1 MKFDTVVIGGGLA
14 GLTCGIR
21 LQEAGR
27 HCAIVSTGQS
37 ALHFSSGAFDLLS
50 HLPDGTQVDDPMEA
64 INRLEADH
72 PYRRIGNLRFGHY
85 IEEIPQLFYRAGIL
99 VEDVSLQNRYRLTPL
114 GEMKPT
120 WLPFADFTLF
130 EDPDHLPWERALILN
145 FDGFQ
150 DFYMQFIAD
159 SFLKRGVQ
167 CRTDLISLPAIDGLR
182 QSPTEMRSANIA
194 GIFESTEQVE
204 ELVKVVNGKIQN
216 DDVVVLPA
224 VFGLSSSAA
233 YQYLQ
238 ARLSCELCLVA
249 TMPPSVPGIRTQRQ
263 LTNRFIRLGGTLLMG
278 DTVEKAVVTD
288 YYVEGIYTS
297 HQEDIELRADS
308 YVLASGSFFSRG
320 LIARPDEVYEPIFGL
335 DVQYDADRGQW
346 YDADVFKRQ
355 PYMSFG
361 VKTDVHFHPLLGGEK
376 VNNLYAIG
384 SILSGFDPIR
394 EGCGGGVALLTAF
407 YVADRII
414 NQMES

>member
-1 MKFDTVVIGGGLA
+1 MA

-21 LQEAGR
+21 LQESGR

-37 ALHFSSGAFDLLS
+37 ALHFSSGSFDLLS
-50 HLPDGTQVDDPMEA
+50 HLPDGTPVDDPLLA
-64 INRLEADH
+64 IDNLESYH
-72 PYRRIGNLRFGHY
+72 PYRRIGHLRFKHY
-85 IEEIPQLFYRAGIL
+85 VEEVPQLFYRAGIL
-99 VEDVSLQNRYRLTPL
+99 VEDVSRQNRYRLTPL
-114 GEMKPT
+114 GQMKPT
-120 WLPFADFTLF
+120 WLPFADFRLF
-130 EDPDHLPWERALILN
+130 SNPDHLPWRRALILN

-150 DFYMQFIAD
+150 DFYLQFIAD
-159 SFLKRGVQ
+159 AFLERGVQ
-167 CRTDLISLPAIDGLR
+167 CRTDQITLPSIEGLR

-194 GIFESTEQVE
+194 GIFEFTEHID
-204 ELVKVVNGKIQN
+204 ELVKVVNALVQ
-216 DDVVVLPA
+216 DADVLVLPA

-238 ARLSCELCLVA
+238 ARLSCELCLVS

-263 LTNRFIRLGGTLLMG
+263 LTDRFTRLGGIFFKG
-278 DTVEKAVVTD
+278 DTVEKAVVSD
-288 YYVEGIYTS
+288 NYVEGIYTS

-308 YVLASGSFFSRG
+308 YVLATGSFFSRG
-320 LIARPDEVYEPIFGL
+320 IIARPDEVYEPIFGL
-335 DVQYDADRGQW
+335 DVQYDADRSRW
-346 YDADVFKRQ
+346 YDANVFERQ

-361 VKTDVHFHPLLGGEK
+361 VKTDDFFHPLLGGEK
-376 VNNLYAIG
+376 VHNLYAIG
-384 SILSGFDPIR
+384 SILSGFDPVR